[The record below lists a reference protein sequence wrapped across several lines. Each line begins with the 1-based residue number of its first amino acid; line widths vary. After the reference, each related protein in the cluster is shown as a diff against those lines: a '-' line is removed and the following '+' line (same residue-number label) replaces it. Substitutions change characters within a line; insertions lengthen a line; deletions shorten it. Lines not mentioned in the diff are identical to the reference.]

1 MATLFKI
8 AQHIANS
15 ASGFEFIEVQ
25 KSSLNEAAKR
35 INARCR
41 HNECEAWKKSDK
53 LNLQIKCDLFW

>member
-8 AQHIANS
+8 AQHIDNS

-25 KSSLNEAAKR
+25 KNSLNEAAKR

-41 HNECEAWKKSDK
+41 HNECETWKKAR
-53 LNLQIKCDLFW
+53 QIELTD